1 MTALSRLEKALGSRR
16 ALLIY
21 SHRNPDPDTVG
32 AALGLQFVLREA
44 FGREAQLCYR
54 GIIGRAENRELV
66 KRLAPELKP
75 ARILSSATF
84 DGAFLVDCQ
93 PDFGFDGDEDPVPL
107 TGVIDHHPMS
117 GAAEGVP
124 FADIRPAY
132 GSTSTILTEYIRECG
147 REPSAAVATALW
159 YGLKTD
165 TQDLS
170 RRAAPEDRQA
180 RDWLMPRVDHA
191 TLSAI
196 ENPKLS
202 RSYYT
207 SLVTA
212 LTRAVVTGD
221 VILTEIGRVAYPDMV
236 AEIADRLIRMERI
249 RWSVCCGL
257 HEKRLY
263 LSVRTCH
270 PERDAGDLVRTVLA
284 GRGSGGGHD
293 TMAAGR
299 IELPDEGSVTWRE
312 AVSDLWKRFR
322 VALECEHENPEALTL
337 HPPSGP
343 RI

>member
-1 MTALSRLEKALGSRR
+1 MNALSRLENALGSRR

-32 AALGLQFVLREA
+32 AALGLQFVLREV
-44 FGREAQLCYR
+44 FGREAGICYR

-66 KRLAPELKP
+66 QRLAPGLKP
-75 ARILSSATF
+75 ARMLTSSAY

-107 TGVIDHHPMS
+107 TGVIDHHPVS
-117 GAAEGVP
+117 SAAEGI
-124 FADIRPAY
+124 AYTDIRPRY
-132 GSTSTILTEYIRECG
+132 GSTSTILTEYIRESG
-147 REPSAAVATALW
+147 REPGATVATALW

-170 RRAAPEDRQA
+170 RRATAEDRAA
-180 RDWLMPRVDHA
+180 RDWLLPRVDLA

-202 RSYYT
+202 RSYYA

-212 LTRAVVTGD
+212 LTRAVVHGD
-221 VILTEIGRVAYPDMV
+221 LILTEIGRLPYPDMV

-270 PERDAGDLVRTVLA
+270 PEHDAGDLVRTVLA
-284 GRGSGGGHD
+284 GRGNGGGHD

-299 IELPDEGSVTWRE
+299 IELPDEGCLTYRG
-312 AVSDLWKRFR
+312 AVQDLWQRFR
-322 VALECEHENPEALTL
+322 GALGCEGEPPEALT
-337 HPPSGP
+337 HATPGGP